1 MQIVITGFVFV
12 CKEIKEGAMSG
23 EMMDKVGYKV
33 IVSGLV
39 QGVGF
44 RYFTAKEANKLNVYG
59 HAKNLSDGSVE
70 VLMFGQK
77 EKLLILLKWLEIG
90 PKTSTV
96 DNIKVSETVYL
107 HKNDFLCF

>member
-1 MQIVITGFVFV
+1 MN
-12 CKEIKEGAMSG
+12 
-23 EMMDKVGYKV
+23 DKNSDNIGYKV
-33 IVSGLV
+33 IVSGIV

-59 HAKNLSDGSVE
+59 HAKNLNDGSVE

-77 EKLLILLKWLEIG
+77 AQLLKLLKWLETG

-96 DNIKVSETVYL
+96 GGIKVTETVYL